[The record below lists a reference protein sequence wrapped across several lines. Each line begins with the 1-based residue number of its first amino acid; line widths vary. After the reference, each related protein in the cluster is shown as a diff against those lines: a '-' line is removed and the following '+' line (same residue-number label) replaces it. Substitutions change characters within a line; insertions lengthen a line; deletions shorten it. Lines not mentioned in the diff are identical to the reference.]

1 MAVVAS
7 SGRMD
12 EGEGEGEGEGDGMK
26 VTAKEQSEVGV
37 AKYAKPQGLRSERQR
52 RNEAVGGAL
61 IFEIR
66 SWTYC
71 APAPLTDA
79 AFAATAVPLCADP
92 SLLLVCCD
100 EDASLLVAS
109 LRSLR

>member
-1 MAVVAS
+1 MAMVAS

-12 EGEGEGEGEGDGMK
+12 EGEGEGEGEGDGDGMK

-61 IFEIR
+61 IF
-66 SWTYC
+66 
-71 APAPLTDA
+71 
-79 AFAATAVPLCADP
+79 
-92 SLLLVCCD
+92 
-100 EDASLLVAS
+100 
-109 LRSLR
+109 